1 MNLVTLL
8 LGAVALSFGLYTLY
22 LRGRSPEKFR
32 KLEAM
37 KKQWGPGIGNTV
49 HLIAYSI
56 LPIVVGVILLT
67 AGWLGVAI
75 F

>member
-1 MNLVTLL
+1 ML
-8 LGAVALSFGLYTLY
+8 LGALAMAYGLYTLIA
-22 LRGRSPEKFR
+22 RSRTPEKFG

-37 KKQWGPGIGNTV
+37 KKQWGPSAGNAV

-56 LPIVVGVILLT
+56 VPIVVGVVFLV
-67 AGWLGVAI
+67 AGFRGVAL